1 MNDVLQVPMSKE
13 MRESATSMALN
24 QGYSSLQEMVRV
36 FLRQTIE
43 KKVETR
49 FVTTAPPVKLSAK
62 AEKRYM
68 KIQKDIESGKG
79 VAYTAETV
87 DDAINYL
94 NNLVK

>member
-1 MNDVLQVPMSKE
+1 MNDVLQVPMTKE
-13 MRESATSMALN
+13 MRESATLAAIN

-36 FLRQTIE
+36 FLKQAID

-68 KIQKDIESGKG
+68 KIAEDVKNGKG
-79 VAYTAETV
+79 IAFTAHNTDELM
-87 DDAINYL
+87 NYL
-94 NNLVK
+94 NNL

>member
-1 MNDVLQVPMSKE
+1 MNDVLQVPMTKE
-13 MRESATSMALN
+13 MREGATLTAIA

-36 FLRQTIE
+36 FLKQAMD

-68 KIQKDIESGKG
+68 KLEKDIKSGKEKL
-79 VAYTAETV
+79 YSFDSV
-87 DDAINYL
+87 DDL
-94 NNLVK
+94 MDHLMK